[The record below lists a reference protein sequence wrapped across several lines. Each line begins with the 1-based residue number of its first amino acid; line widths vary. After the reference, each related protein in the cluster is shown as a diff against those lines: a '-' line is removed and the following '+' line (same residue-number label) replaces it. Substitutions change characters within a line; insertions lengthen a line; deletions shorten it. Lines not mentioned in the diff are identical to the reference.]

1 MQRIRNRDKCWA
13 CWAPPSLIKPWRTCV
28 RHHIAIDNLDIYRD
42 GKSRKHCLHTVFEI
56 IVDIFG
62 WTTILFQFLPI
73 NAHKPTLISKI
84 NIFLLE
90 NIQYNENNN
99 KFWHF
104 YMLRNNVNLR
114 TFFNPENWLADE
126 NQLFPCLGQHF
137 TNKSQIQKCLK
148 SPIRWGSSLFGTLS
162 EIFLFFNYDASP

>member
-90 NIQYNENNN
+90 NIQYNGKHI
-99 KFWHF
+99 KFRHF
-104 YMLRNNVNLR
+104 HMLRNNVNLR
-114 TFFNPENWLADE
+114 TFSTPKIDLRTTINFFHLWTCIKTELTWKKLDQNLKNWLNVLYKKIWWNNDFVS
-126 NQLFPCLGQHF
+126 N
-137 TNKSQIQKCLK
+137 
-148 SPIRWGSSLFGTLS
+148 
-162 EIFLFFNYDASP
+162 